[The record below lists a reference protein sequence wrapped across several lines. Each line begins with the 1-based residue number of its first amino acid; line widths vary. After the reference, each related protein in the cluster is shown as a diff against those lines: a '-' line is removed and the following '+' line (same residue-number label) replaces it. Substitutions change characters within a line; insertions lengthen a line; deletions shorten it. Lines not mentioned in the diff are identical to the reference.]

1 MDVVNLPLN
10 LLESFRSLRFIFGTV
25 EQSAWNASAQELGAD
40 LQFVLHQLL
49 LGASNP
55 FSTWTPDLPLLPS
68 HSLNGSHISL
78 KSTIPPVVA
87 MLLLLNHLQLYLSS
101 FLRKRIITRQCS
113 VMNQDEPSR
122 TV

>member
-10 LLESFRSLRFIFGTV
+10 LLETLRSLRFICGTV

-49 LGASNP
+49 LGDSNP

-78 KSTIPPVVA
+78 KYYPYCSCYTVTIKPLTA
-87 MLLLLNHLQLYLSS
+87 IFILI
-101 FLRKRIITRQCS
+101 FT
-113 VMNQDEPSR
+113 
-122 TV
+122 